1 MLYIIVVA
9 AIAVAAAAALL
20 IPSIIDYKYDQE
32 DR

>member
-1 MLYIIVVA
+1 MLYILVVA
-9 AIAVAAAAALL
+9 AIAAAAAVALL

>member
-9 AIAVAAAAALL
+9 AIAAAAAVALL
-20 IPSIIDYKYDQE
+20 IPSIIDYKYDKE

>member
-9 AIAVAAAAALL
+9 AIAAATAVALL
-20 IPSIIDYKYDQE
+20 IPSIIDHEYDKE